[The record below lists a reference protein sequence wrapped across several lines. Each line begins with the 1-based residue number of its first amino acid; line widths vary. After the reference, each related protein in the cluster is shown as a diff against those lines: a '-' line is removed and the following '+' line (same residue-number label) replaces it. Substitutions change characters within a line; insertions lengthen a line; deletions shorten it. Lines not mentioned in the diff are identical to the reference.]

1 MEYLA
6 DTNVVLRW
14 ALEADPLHAVVRS
27 AVIRLRELGHRV
39 VVCPQNLV
47 ELHAVATRPAAANG
61 LGLASSEA
69 RAMATLVQA
78 AFPVLAES
86 AQVHIQWQALV
97 DRYGVIG
104 RQAFDVRIVAVMLSH
119 GVTRLLTLDP
129 THFVRFAEIE
139 VLTPQQVAR
148 DGAGPQGMPA

>member
-27 AVIRLRELGHRV
+27 AVIRLRELGHR
-39 VVCPQNLV
+39 
-47 ELHAVATRPAAANG
+47 
-61 LGLASSEA
+61 
-69 RAMATLVQA
+69 
-78 AFPVLAES
+78 
-86 AQVHIQWQALV
+86 
-97 DRYGVIG
+97 
-104 RQAFDVRIVAVMLSH
+104 VAVMLSH